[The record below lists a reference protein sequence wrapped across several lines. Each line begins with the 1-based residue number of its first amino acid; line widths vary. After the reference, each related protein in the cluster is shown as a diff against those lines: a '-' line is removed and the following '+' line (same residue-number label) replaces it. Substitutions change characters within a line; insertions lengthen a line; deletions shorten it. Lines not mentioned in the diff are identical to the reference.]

1 MSAPDG
7 DGARGPRRDL
17 PVLLLLALVCAAAT
31 ALHGLVT
38 HRQMRARLEGLVQD
52 FGEGVVETTAA
63 SLRATFAVLDE
74 LEAELAT
81 GLRAK
86 GTVLAEGR
94 EDPADLER
102 FAVAAGLRH
111 VLLFEDDGTLIAAG
125 RDFPAPGATETADRV
140 EIGLVAAARALAAD
154 AREAPVLREWTASEA
169 GMRRALALAAPL
181 ATGTTAVLVQDGE
194 AFARVRRAA
203 GADAM
208 ARRLEEETK
217 VAYVRFDAPGPQ
229 IVSDRV
235 APFDRVVELPRG
247 RTGRLL
253 VGIDRTPAIEA
264 LSIQAR
270 AAFLH
275 GALLVFVVAAGAWV
289 VLRLRR
295 TRDALAERVRR
306 DERLAGLGRLAA
318 AIAHEVRNPL
328 NAIGLAVQRIQREPG
343 APAEVNRLAGVV
355 LDESA
360 RLNRT
365 VESVLS
371 YARPAPPRLGRVS
384 AERLLA
390 AVEALARPEAEAK
403 GVPLDVRAPAALEL
417 VCDADLLKGAVW
429 NLVRNAV
436 ESSPKGGRVTVVAAA
451 RGHRAEIE
459 VTDAGSGVPADR
471 RAQLFEPF
479 RTDRPRGVGLGL
491 PLALAAAQAH
501 GGTIEVDE
509 PAGGGAS
516 FRIVLPAGGEVS

>member
-1 MSAPDG
+1 MPAPDG
-7 DGARGPRRDL
+7 RGPRRDL
-17 PVLLLLALVCAAAT
+17 PVLLLVALVCAAAT
-31 ALHGLVT
+31 SLHGVVT
-38 HRQMRARLEGLVQD
+38 HRQMRARLEGLVRD
-52 FGEGVVETTAA
+52 LGEGVVETTAA

-86 GTVLAEGR
+86 GSVLAEGR
-94 EDPADLER
+94 EEPADLER
-102 FAVAAGLRH
+102 FAVAAGLVH
-111 VLLFEDDGTLIAAG
+111 VLLFEEDGTLLAAA
-125 RDFPAPGATETADRV
+125 RDFPARAGETADRV
-140 EIGLVAAARALAAD
+140 EMTLVAAARELAAE

-181 ATGTTAVLVQDGE
+181 PSGATAVLVQDGE
-194 AFARVRRAA
+194 AFARVRLAA
-203 GADAM
+203 GADAV
-208 ARRLEEETK
+208 ARRLEEETRI
-217 VAYVRFDAPGPQ
+217 AYVRFDAPAPPM
-229 IVSDRV
+229 ISDRV
-235 APFDRVVELPRG
+235 AAFERAVELPRG
-247 RTGRLL
+247 RRGRLF
-253 VGIDRTPAIEA
+253 VGIDRTPAVEA

-270 AAFLH
+270 AALLH
-275 GALLVFVVAAGAWV
+275 GALLVFVVTAGAWV

-306 DERLAGLGRLAA
+306 NERLAGLGRLAA

-328 NAIGLAVQRIQREPG
+328 NAIGLAVQRIQRETG
-343 APAEVNRLAGVV
+343 APAEVSRLAGVV
-355 LDESA
+355 LDESK

-403 GVPLDVRAPAALEL
+403 GVPLDVRAPATLEL
-417 VCDADLLKGAVW
+417 LCDADLLKGAVW

-436 ESSPKGGRVTVVAAA
+436 ESSPPGGRVTVVAVA

-516 FRIVLPAGGEVS
+516 FRIVLPAGGEGP